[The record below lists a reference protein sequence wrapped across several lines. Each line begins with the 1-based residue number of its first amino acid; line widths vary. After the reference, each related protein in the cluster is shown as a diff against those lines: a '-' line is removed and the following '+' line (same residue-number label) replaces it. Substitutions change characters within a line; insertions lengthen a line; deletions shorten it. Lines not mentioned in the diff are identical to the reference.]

1 MDKFL
6 TVDEIAEMLKVKKA
20 TVLKY
25 IKNGELKA
33 NKKMNKYIIWEKD
46 LEKFLK
52 S

>member
-1 MDKFL
+1 MEDFL
-6 TVDEIAEMLKVKKA
+6 TVKQVAEKLQVKES

-25 IKNGELKA
+25 IKSGELIA
-33 NKKMNKYIIWEKD
+33 NKKMNKYFIFVSD

>member
-6 TVDEIAEMLKVKKA
+6 TVEEVAEMLKVKKA

-25 IKNGELKA
+25 IKTGELKA
-33 NKKMNKYIIWEKD
+33 NKKMNKYFIFVSD